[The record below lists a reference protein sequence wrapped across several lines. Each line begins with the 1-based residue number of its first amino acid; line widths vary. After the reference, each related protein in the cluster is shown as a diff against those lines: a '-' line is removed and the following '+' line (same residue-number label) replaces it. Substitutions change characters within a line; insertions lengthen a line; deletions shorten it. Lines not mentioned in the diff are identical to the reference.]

1 LIAKFNNI
9 MPTPT
14 LPQDTDAEI
23 LAQTIEQL
31 VVAKRMSYLDAIIYY
46 CAEKNIEPELIAG
59 NLGDK
64 IRGELANDAARL
76 HFIPKFNQLPL

>member
-1 LIAKFNNI
+1 

-14 LPQDTDAEI
+14 LPRDTDAEI
-23 LAQTIEQL
+23 LAQTIERL
-31 VVAKRMSYLDAIIYY
+31 VITKRMSYLDAIIYY
-46 CAEKNIEPELIAG
+46 CAEKNIEPEFIAG

-76 HFIPKFNQLPL
+76 HYIPKFNQLPL

>member
-1 LIAKFNNI
+1 MAI
-9 MPTPT
+9 PT
-14 LPQDTDAEI
+14 LPQDTDAET

-31 VVAKRMSYLDAIIYY
+31 VITKRMSYLDAVIYY

-59 NLGDK
+59 TLGDK
-64 IRGELANDAARL
+64 IRGELANDAQRL

>member
-1 LIAKFNNI
+1 MAI
-9 MPTPT
+9 PT
-14 LPQDTDAEI
+14 LPQDTNAET
-23 LAQTIEQL
+23 LAQTIERL
-31 VVAKRMSYLDAIIYY
+31 VIAKRMSYLDAVIYY

-64 IRGELANDAARL
+64 IRGELANDAQRL

>member
-1 LIAKFNNI
+1 
-9 MPTPT
+9 MPT

-31 VVAKRMSYLDAIIYY
+31 VIAKRMSYLDAIIYY
-46 CAEKNIEPELIAG
+46 CAERNIEPEFIAG

-76 HFIPKFNQLPL
+76 HYIPKFNQLPL